1 MGIPQC
7 STYFSVSR
15 YSVNGSV
22 RSRQR
27 RTLRQSC
34 YKKQS
39 LQNPAYIQEKASHG
53 RVKAADISA
62 MKTSPTGEKNC
73 GGGGKSLKWD
83 TPIPDPETPESA
95 RRGAAVSDA
104 LGWEAFRIGC
114 VHQEI
119 HQPLR
124 QATTLWR
131 QQPITKTTFSVP
143 ERPVPKLCVP
153 MTGGSL
159 ISESTTV
166 LETAEMSGSEIDYMQ
181 SLVISNDCR
190 ASDTHSRDMKRTIRL
205 HQGQDA
211 GLLLGQRGPTPNRR
225 PALTGLM

>member
-27 RTLRQSC
+27 RPLRQSC

-39 LQNPAYIQEKASHG
+39 LQNPAYVQEKASHG

-62 MKTSPTGEKNC
+62 MKTSRRVKKIA
-73 GGGGKSLKWD
+73 GGGESLRWD

-104 LGWEAFRIGC
+104 PGWEAFRIGC

-124 QATTLWR
+124 QATTLWGQR
-131 QQPITKTTFSVP
+131 PITKTTFSVP
-143 ERPVPKLCVP
+143 ERPASKLCVP

-166 LETAEMSGSEIDYMQ
+166 LEAAEMSGSEIDYMQ
-181 SLVISNDCR
+181 SPVISNDCR
-190 ASDTHSRDMKRTIRL
+190 ASDTHSRDLKRTIRL